1 MNILY
6 FARIRQIVGRTRDE
20 VDLPPAVKTVGDLID
35 HLASRDPGCAAAF
48 ADRRTL
54 RAAIDQ
60 SHVKLDAILGPAR
73 EVAFFPPVTG
83 G

>member
-1 MNILY
+1 MKVLY
-6 FARIRQIVGRTRDE
+6 FARFRQLIGRSGDE
-20 VDLPPAVKTVGDLID
+20 IEIPPDVKTVGELLGYLVKTDN
-35 HLASRDPGCAAAF
+35 GCAAAF
-48 ADRRTL
+48 SNPGIV

-60 SHVKLDAILGPAR
+60 SHVKLDAPLTGAR

>member
-1 MNILY
+1 MRILY
-6 FARIRQIVGRTRDE
+6 FAWVRERIGTGEEQLEPPEALRT
-20 VDLPPAVKTVGDLID
+20 VADLADWLR
-35 HLASRDPGCAAAF
+35 SRSDGHAAAL
-48 ADRRTL
+48 ADLTKL

-60 SHVKLDAILGPAR
+60 RFVSLDTPLGPAR